1 MVSHGLG
8 RVNNN
13 NNNPQH
19 FLGYYNEDNLVVS
32 FIIMIL
38 PVILYEI
45 K

>member
-8 RVNNN
+8 RVNNNNNNN

-32 FIIMIL
+32 FIIMIH
-38 PVILYEI
+38 
-45 K
+45 